1 MFRFKDGVPSKRKI
15 TVVAGV
21 GGVTKD
27 GLVVVSGST
36 AIKATAGFAA
46 GLLLGIAV
54 EDALA
59 DALVDVELIQN
70 HIITA
75 TVDGTTKTSL
85 IDTDRLTVFDITD
98 EITINLDDTTGGS
111 FVYVGGYDSEQETAD
126 FMATEASK
134 FI

>member
-1 MFRFKDGVPSKRKI
+1 MFRFRDGVPSKRKV

-21 GGVTKD
+21 GGAAKG
-27 GLVVVSGST
+27 GLAVVSGAT
-36 AIKATAGFAA
+36 AIKATAGFSA
-46 GLLLGIAV
+46 GELLGIFV

-59 DALVDVELIQN
+59 DALVDVELIQD
-70 HIITA
+70 HILTA
-75 TVDGTTKTSL
+75 TVAGITKTSL
-85 IDTDRLTVFDITD
+85 VDTDRLTVFDISD
-98 EITINLDDTTGGS
+98 EATINLDDTTGGS